1 MGEFKESVIVAGGT
15 DPPALTRG
23 KSSESLQTQ
32 FTAEQLEAKTP
43 VQKGDTYVNPPDAQE
58 VTPVSLEERFPDA
71 LCIIRYSET
80 FASDIKAASRL
91 FSWKAHY
98 VLDNFDVVHKYD
110 AQGDLLSEI
119 HPAYFPLRVMRGEC
133 GQTPEQKEPPKQVD
147 SVPEPVPSVK
157 EKGGADASMEVESEH
172 GNPTASSSA
181 RTGGP
186 GVVRPPPPPATLL
199 GVPVPEKSMYEDGSY
214 WVTLGCIFIECRVLQ
229 DGPLHAEGGEG
240 EG

>member
-157 EKGGADASMEVESEH
+157 EKGGLMLPWRLNPSMAT
-172 GNPTASSSA
+172 PLL
-181 RTGGP
+181 R
-186 GVVRPPPPPATLL
+186 VVRALVALAWFGHRRLRQPSLAFQCQRRACTRMDLT
-199 GVPVPEKSMYEDGSY
+199 G
-214 WVTLGCIFIECRVLQ
+214 
-229 DGPLHAEGGEG
+229 
-240 EG
+240 